1 MLRRLSFSKGDAR
14 PRDFHWWRSCVL
26 AAVLTVA
33 SVTTVSFA
41 LNASAARPAAAPAEA
56 RIRELLALLD
66 VGTTTAEMGPL
77 IAEQFALTLAQE
89 NPDVAEGVSA
99 SFRQA
104 LIDVLGLDLEDGE
117 SRLWRSYVDLYQ
129 RNFSATEIDDL
140 IAFYSS
146 ATGRKYLH
154 QQAVLF
160 EESGLVL
167 QAWVYGAK
175 DRVILRFEEL
185 MAQRSVELES
195 AAN

>member
-1 MLRRLSFSKGDAR
+1 MEKLIFLDAQ
-14 PRDFHWWRSCVL
+14 WWRSCLL
-26 AAVLTVA
+26 AALLTTAAVG
-33 SVTTVSFA
+33 TVGYA
-41 LNASAARPAAAPAEA
+41 LTASAARPAAASSEA
-56 RIRELLALLD
+56 RIRQLLELLD

-77 IAEQFALTLAQE
+77 IAEQFALTLMQE
-89 NPDVAEGVSA
+89 NPEVAEGVSA

-104 LIDVLGLDLEDGE
+104 LVDVLGFDLDDAE

-129 RNFSATEIDDL
+129 RNFSAAEIDDL

-146 ATGRKYLH
+146 PTGRKYLH

-185 MAQRSVELES
+185 MAQRSLEPEVI
-195 AAN
+195 AN